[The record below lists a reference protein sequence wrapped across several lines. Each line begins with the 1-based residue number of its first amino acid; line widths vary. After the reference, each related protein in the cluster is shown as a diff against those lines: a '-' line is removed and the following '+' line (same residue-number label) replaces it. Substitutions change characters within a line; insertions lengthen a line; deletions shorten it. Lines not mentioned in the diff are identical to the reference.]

1 MHCDHS
7 RLGGRGEESVTCRGE
22 GGKGEK
28 EWKMKKK
35 WKKNE
40 KKWKKKTHEFFNIIR
55 VRFPT

>member
-28 EWKMKKK
+28 WVKNEKKMKKK

-40 KKWKKKTHEFFNIIR
+40 KKMKKNEKKNTRIF
-55 VRFPT
+55 